1 MLVTLLVRG
10 HWPPCETEAYQE
22 QLGVA
27 PPVARTHRQQGLTEI
42 GLFLCAQTLQPNNGP
57 KKSVYLG
64 IWFLLEERFG
74 GERVRGFTWSLGEW
88 HAHAPCRM
96 ACLIHFLVDEPR
108 SAMHVSWLEEH
119 GRGLVSVF
127 SKNLAT

>member
-1 MLVTLLVRG
+1 MSHEMQRVGNPPFQRGGKQTGALADSPKLSEANAGHFVGPGG

-57 KKSVYLG
+57 KKSVY
-64 IWFLLEERFG
+64 
-74 GERVRGFTWSLGEW
+74 
-88 HAHAPCRM
+88 P
-96 ACLIHFLVDEPR
+96 
-108 SAMHVSWLEEH
+108 
-119 GRGLVSVF
+119 
-127 SKNLAT
+127 K